1 MRFCMSHASSSPC
14 YFFRLFLCYLFS
26 SLQSACYFEG
36 VESAKGKLQNVCNQ
50 GCAKLQVRLRI
61 DNFLNFQKILNVSR
75 RVLEGKSKENDHF
88 VRKNHSSSV
97 ISLLISCYSLSL
109 SLLSLCKI
117 PLAFFCFVTSQFF
130 ALNFVNFYFWYAPSE
145 VHSQFLLSE

>member
-14 YFFRLFLCYLFS
+14 YFFRPFLCYLFS

-97 ISLLISCYSLSL
+97 ISLLISCYFSLTL
-109 SLLSLCKI
+109 SFI
-117 PLAFFCFVTSQFF
+117 TMQNPTG
-130 ALNFVNFYFWYAPSE
+130 
-145 VHSQFLLSE
+145 FLLLCHFAIFRPKFRKFLFLVCSF